1 MTGETETDSPRPSSR
16 KPSERPSAAPL
27 PLPFSLF
34 LSFSQAPELLTCSCS
49 NFKRQLYF
57 SRRGTPL
64 SPRRTLNLSR
74 TRPGS
79 SPQLVELAFVKSHA
93 RDFLERSTWQYA
105 IPSSAP
111 PSLSLS
117 IPGRYFAFCIL
128 RACLGVHLN
137 VQTSTG
143 CLPERLEAEKRRREK
158 DPRPFAFVVS
168 PSPRVKSVSLNEIG
182 DKT

>member
-111 PSLSLS
+111 PPLSLSLHTRS
-117 IPGRYFAFCIL
+117 VFCIL
-128 RACLGVHLN
+128 HSASLPGRPFKCPDVYRM
-137 VQTSTG
+137 STG
-143 CLPERLEAEKRRREK
+143 TSRSGKTSARERSASVRFRRLA
-158 DPRPFAFVVS
+158 FAA
-168 PSPRVKSVSLNEIG
+168 R
-182 DKT
+182 

>member
-111 PSLSLS
+111 P
-117 IPGRYFAFCIL
+117 CIL